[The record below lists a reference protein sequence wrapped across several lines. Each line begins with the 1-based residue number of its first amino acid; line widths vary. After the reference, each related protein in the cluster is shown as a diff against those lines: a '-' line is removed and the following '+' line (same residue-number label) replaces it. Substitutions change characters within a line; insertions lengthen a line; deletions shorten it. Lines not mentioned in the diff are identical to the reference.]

1 MKKITAFVL
10 SLVMVLSLLPVTVMA
25 LQQEAVLIGTPEELV
40 AYASSG
46 DKTATVKLT
55 ADIDMSS
62 KTDWSGISG
71 FSGTFDGDGYVI
83 SNLTGTM
90 GLFADSSGTVK
101 NVYLKDVT
109 INGGGN
115 NGAVV
120 GLNYGRVIGCVSTGR
135 VDAGN
140 YDWSEGGIVGY
151 NAGGTIEGCVSF
163 CSATGGTAGGLV
175 GSNVGN
181 GNMKYCYYGG
191 TNSGLEGDNIYGK
204 YSSVDVY
211 YKSGNSYMRYNDDSS
226 CTAANVIAA
235 VNGRL
240 NEENHFSLAVVN
252 NEIQVVRKYTV
263 TVTAG
268 SNGTATVAEAI
279 VAEGET
285 VTITAAPASGYE
297 VETIKAYKTGDETS
311 SVTVT
316 DGKFIM
322 PAHAVTVAVTFKAST
337 YSVTLDAKSGTIAA
351 GKDVTSYTYGVGATL
366 PAATDMTKAGYTFAG
381 WYANSDFS
389 GSAVTEI
396 SATDTGDKT
405 FYAKWTEKITD
416 SVVDKPTTDNED
428 SLTADAKVEGFDAVA
443 EAMRNKHTDASS
455 VVVKLTMSDQV
466 MVTGE
471 PETAELEK
479 VQQEQKAIQKKA
491 VGKKLVFFDL
501 SVTKIIDNGTP
512 ETVTETE
519 TLLEICIPYDSTK
532 MRNIVAY
539 RYHDNAVEVL
549 KAVGKDSTTE
559 GYWVGDDGYVHI
571 YTQKFSTYA
580 IGYNTPSYGYY
591 VSDNTT
597 VKEETKV
604 ESAPTFDA
612 GIGLYVGMSVMAATG
627 SAVVIGKKREN

>member
-10 SLVMVLSLLPVTVMA
+10 SLVMVLSLLPVTAMA
-25 LQQEAVLIGTPEELV
+25 SQQEAVLIGTPEELV
-40 AYASSG
+40 GYASSG

-62 KTDWSGISG
+62 KAGWSGISG

-101 NVYLKDVT
+101 NVYLKDVN

-120 GLNYGRVIGCVSTGR
+120 GKNTGLVVGCVSTGD
-135 VDAGN
+135 VVGN
-140 YDWSEGGIVGY
+140 DYSVGGIVGW
-151 NAGGTIEGCVSF
+151 NNGGTIEGCVSF
-163 CSATGGTAGGLV
+163 CSVSGSTAGGLV
-175 GSNVGN
+175 GSNYHDSQY
-181 GNMKYCYYGG
+181 GNMEYCYYGG
-191 TNSGLEGDNIYGK
+191 TNSGLEGDYPYGK
-204 YSSVDVY
+204 DSSVDVY
-211 YKSGNSYMRYNDDSS
+211 YKSGNDYVRYNDDSS

-240 NEENHFSLAVVN
+240 NEENHFSLAVVD
-252 NEIQVVRKYTV
+252 NEIRVVRKYTV

-285 VTITAAPASGYE
+285 VTITATPDTGYE
-297 VETIKAYKTGDETS
+297 VDA
-311 SVTVT
+311 VTVT
-316 DGKFIM
+316 KADDSPVAVSNNTFTM
-322 PAHAVTVAVTFKAST
+322 PAGDVTVNVTFKAST

-428 SLTADAKVEGFDAVA
+428 SLTADAKVEGLDAVA
-443 EAMRNKHTDASS
+443 EAMRNKHTDANS

-539 RYHDNAVEVL
+539 RYHDNAAEVL
-549 KAVGKDSTTE
+549 NAVGKDSTTE